1 MTRARSSMT
10 SPSSTPEE
18 DFIFPTGGAL
28 GAEVRGVDLS
38 QPLSESEV
46 ATIRRALLDHFVL
59 LFPGQRI
66 TDEELVRFTS
76 YFGRPVEHVR
86 QQRDRPVKEIF
97 FISNV
102 RENGELI
109 GALGNEE
116 VSFHSDLSY
125 LPQPGTL
132 SLLYAVEV
140 PSSGGDTHWCNCCA
154 AYEALGAAAKDE
166 LKGLRALHRH
176 YVDSQN
182 PLEPVT
188 HPVVCTHPDS
198 GRRALYVG
206 PHLTKSIVG
215 MPSTD
220 SDALLQ
226 RLYDHLSQ
234 PRFIWTHSWCLGD
247 LIMWDNRPTMHRRD
261 AFPDTERRVMKRTQ
275 VFNDEV
281 PVE

>member
-1 MTRARSSMT
+1 MT

-18 DFIFPTGGAL
+18 HRVVPSGGAL
-28 GAEVRGVDLS
+28 GAEIRGVDLS
-38 QPLSESEV
+38 QPLSEPEV

-59 LFPGQRI
+59 LFPSQRI

-76 YFGRPVEHVR
+76 YFGQPVEHVR
-86 QQRDRPVKEIF
+86 QQRDRPVKEVF
-97 FISNV
+97 VISNV
-102 RENGELI
+102 RENGEPI

-116 VSFHSDLSY
+116 VGFHSDLSY

-140 PSSGGDTHWCNCCA
+140 PRTGGDTHWCNCCA
-154 AYEALGAAAKDE
+154 AYEALDEDTKDK
-166 LKGLRALHRH
+166 LKGLRAVHRH

-182 PLEPVT
+182 PPGPVA
-188 HPVVCTHPDS
+188 HPVVCTHPES

-206 PHLTKSIVG
+206 PHLTRSVVG
-215 MPSTD
+215 MAPAD

-226 RLYDHLSQ
+226 RLYRHLSQ
-234 PRFIWTHSWCLGD
+234 PRFTWTHSWRVGD
-247 LIMWDNRPTMHRRD
+247 LVMWDNRPTMHRRD
-261 AFPDTERRVMKRTQ
+261 AFPDTERRVMMRTQ
-275 VFNDEV
+275 IFNDEV